1 MKSLKSI
8 LKEVDSE
15 RFGPDK
21 NWSVSAAELA
31 KKAQDP
37 QFIAQLKQHV
47 PQAGTKL
54 VAIITNLVPD
64 ASLAALSDADFHSFL
79 KALGRSLDT
88 KRAAELEKKSEPS
101 EPSGVAA
108 IGKPEKTT
116 S

>member
-1 MKSLKSI
+1 MKSLKS
-8 LKEVDSE
+8 LFKEVDNE
-15 RFGPDK
+15 RFRPDK
-21 NWSVSAAELA
+21 DWSVSAAELA

-37 QFIAQLKQHV
+37 QFLAQLKHHA

-64 ASLAALSDADFHSFL
+64 VSLAALSDADFQTFL

-88 KRAAELEKKSEPS
+88 KRAEQIERKSEPS

-108 IGKPEKTT
+108 IGKPEKTK
-116 S
+116 